1 LFYLFYVFSYLVSC
15 YFAFILLRKNQ
26 KEKTKKKKEKKTAP
40 TAASKGGRLKET
52 AVSSGGSCLPA
63 CRHPNRPTAS

>member
-26 KEKTKKKKEKKTAP
+26 KEKRKKTAP